1 MKKINTDDF
10 NLLKSEI
17 TKAEK
22 CANNY
27 SGYTDCKVT
36 AYSVHFDRP
45 LDFDPDAIFANVIC
59 EICRN
64 YEKRCDFDVTL
75 TIPMFDRRRTTAK
88 IKL

>member
-1 MKKINTDDF
+1 MKKVNIDNF

-17 TKAEK
+17 KKAER
-22 CANNY
+22 CANNH

-45 LDFDPDAIFANVIC
+45 FDFDPNAIFADVIC

-64 YEKRCDFDVTL
+64 YEERCDFDVTL
-75 TIPMFDRRRTTAK
+75 TIPMFDRRRTTAN
-88 IKL
+88 IRL